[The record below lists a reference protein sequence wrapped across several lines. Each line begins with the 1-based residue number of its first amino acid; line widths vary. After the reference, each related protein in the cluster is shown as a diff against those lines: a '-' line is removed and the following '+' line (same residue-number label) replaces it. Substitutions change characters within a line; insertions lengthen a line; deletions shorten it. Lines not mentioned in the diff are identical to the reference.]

1 MRAGCPPWS
10 KRLRQGSRGAVSRI
24 ALLALAALVA
34 VPAVAAAA
42 PTPLRTI
49 VEDVPGSAAYRYGTK
64 DSAGNSM
71 DTLKIV
77 RSPFGGYIGVYHS
90 YAGGQPVVKVAT
102 SQNLLNWTFEANLAH
117 DSTHPTIYNL
127 ARGGSLVAYESL
139 SGCPEVT
146 GNCVAMKYFGTE
158 SALLHGV
165 ASRTLVLRRK
175 LSTCA
180 EGTPSITSATSSL
193 SSIQLSFHYSS
204 SCYVD
209 RQARGTLQN
218 FDPATWSASTA
229 PSVDSAIL
237 AAGASPDGNIGDRD
251 AVFYDGGSQRLYEG
265 QLARNDFG
273 SWRNFLL
280 AGTGTTQLS
289 IRTHGGSVAFANPTV
304 TSLTL
309 PSGQS
314 GVVVTQF
321 IPVSGAAPGEAGELV
336 YYRPRDP
343 PPPAPD
349 PTIAAAGDI
358 SCTQNT
364 TCHDDETSG
373 LMVADTPTKVL
384 TLGDNQY
391 ESGELENFYAYYE
404 PDWGRLK
411 SITMPSPGN
420 HDPPSSGYGTY
431 FGMPVNY
438 SFDLGAWHL
447 ISLDS
452 TGVTAAATFLESDL
466 AKRTNRCIL
475 AYWHHARFSSGATHG
490 NNSAMAPLWDR
501 LYAAGADVILNGH
514 DHIYERFAPQTPAA
528 VASPTGIR
536 EFIVGTGGRA
546 LHQLGTVRANSESRF
561 AGRFGVLRM
570 TLHPTSYDWRF
581 QGEDGQTYDS
591 GSTNCS

>member
-1 MRAGCPPWS
+1 MRAGCPPLS
-10 KRLRQGSRGAVSRI
+10 KCRRRRLPHALTQI
-24 ALLALAALVA
+24 ALLALTALVA
-34 VPAVAAAA
+34 APATAGAAA
-42 PTPLRTI
+42 TPLRTI

-77 RSPFGGYIGVYHS
+77 KSPFGGYTGVYHS
-90 YAGGQPVVKVAT
+90 YSGGQPTVKVAS
-102 SQNLLNWTFEANLAH
+102 SQNLLYWTFEANLAQ
-117 DSTHPTIYNL
+117 DSSHPTIYSL
-127 ARGGSLVAYESL
+127 ARGGSLVAYETL

-146 GNCVAMKYFGTE
+146 GNCIALKYYATE
-158 SALLHGV
+158 SALLNGA
-165 ASRTLVLRRK
+165 ASRSIVLRRK

-180 EGTPSITSATSSL
+180 EGTPSITSATSTL
-193 SSIQLSFHYSS
+193 SSIQLSFHYFGN
-204 SCYVD
+204 CYAD
-209 RQARGTLQN
+209 RQGRGTLQA

-229 PSVDSAIL
+229 PSIDSGIL

-251 AVFYDGGSQRLYEG
+251 AIFYDGASQRLYEG
-265 QLARNDFG
+265 QLARADFA
-273 SWRNFLL
+273 SWRNFLWVG
-280 AGTGTTQLS
+280 AGATQLS
-289 IRTHGGSVAFANPTV
+289 IRTHGGSVAFANPTF

-309 PSGQS
+309 PSGQP

-321 IPVSGAAPGEAGELV
+321 IPQSGAAPGEAGELV

-358 SCTQNT
+358 SCTQDT

-391 ESGELENFYAYYE
+391 ENGELANFETYYA
-404 PDWGRLK
+404 PHWGRLK

-447 ISLDS
+447 ISLNS
-452 TGVTAAATFLESDL
+452 TSIAAATTFLESDL
-466 AKRTNRCIL
+466 VKRSNRCIL
-475 AYWHHARFSSGATHG
+475 AYWHHPRFSSGATHG
-490 NNSAMAPLWDR
+490 NNSAIAPFWDR

-514 DHIYERFAPQTPAA
+514 DHTYERFAPQTPAG

-536 EFIVGTGGRA
+536 QFVVGTGGRA
-546 LHQLGTVRANSESRF
+546 LHQLGTVRANSETRF
-561 AGRFGVLRM
+561 AGRYGVLRM

-591 GSTNCS
+591 GSTACS